1 MSFPRLTGFASLVIE
16 MVSDTLEAQRG
27 TVTEKANLF
36 SPNPRLFTVAA
47 PFPEFEIAPEPEIR
61 LQVPDSPVGIFVAVK
76 DIFGVHSVLS
86 VPAFGLAGKLFV
98 IIKSAKE
105 EGQGESETVHLKV
118 LAPNP
123 KLETGEFGWL
133 VLEIFP
139 DPETNVQTP
148 KPEVGAVAESVAFGP
163 QRVWLFPTVAVD
175 GSDFLKM
182 VTVSAS

>member
-1 MSFPRLTGFASLVIE
+1 
-16 MVSDTLEAQRG
+16 
-27 TVTEKANLF
+27 
-36 SPNPRLFTVAA
+36 
-47 PFPEFEIAPEPEIR
+47 
-61 LQVPDSPVGIFVAVK
+61 VAVK
-76 DIFGVHSVLS
+76 EMFGVHSVLS

-105 EGQGESETVHLKV
+105 EGHGESETVHLKV

-123 KLETGEFGWL
+123 KFETVEFGWL
-133 VLEIFP
+133 ELEIFP
-139 DPETNVQTP
+139 EPKTNVQTP

-175 GSDFLKM
+175 GSDFRKT